1 MSVVLFFSFNPSVSL
16 RPSLCVVCAVCAVC
30 LLCSAVLSAALLLTK
45 LCGLC
50 FLFSFYATSFTATA
64 HF

>member
-1 MSVVLFFSFNPSVSL
+1 VLAL
-16 RPSLCVVCAVCAVC
+16 LCSA

-50 FLFSFYATSFTATA
+50 FLFSFYASAFTATD